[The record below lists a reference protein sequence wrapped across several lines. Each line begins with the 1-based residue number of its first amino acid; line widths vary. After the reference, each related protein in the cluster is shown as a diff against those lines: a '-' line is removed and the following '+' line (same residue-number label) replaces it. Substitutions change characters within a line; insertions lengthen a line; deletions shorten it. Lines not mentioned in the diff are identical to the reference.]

1 MFHQI
6 KQRTLS
12 TNQIYQ
18 IFFCLILFLGT
29 LFNGSNSYL
38 FIKINFI
45 FLLIFFLFLMFKK
58 KFQKNLLYLYKTN
71 KKIFYL
77 FIIFIIYLI
86 FQIVPL
92 PNFFL
97 SFIS

>member
-12 TNQIYQ
+12 INQLYQ
-18 IFFCLILFLGT
+18 FFFCLIFFLGT

-38 FIKINFI
+38 LIKINFI
-45 FLLIFFLFLMFKK
+45 FWFIFFLLLMFKK

-86 FQIVPL
+86 FKIIPL
-92 PNFFL
+92 QNIFLNF
-97 SFIS
+97 